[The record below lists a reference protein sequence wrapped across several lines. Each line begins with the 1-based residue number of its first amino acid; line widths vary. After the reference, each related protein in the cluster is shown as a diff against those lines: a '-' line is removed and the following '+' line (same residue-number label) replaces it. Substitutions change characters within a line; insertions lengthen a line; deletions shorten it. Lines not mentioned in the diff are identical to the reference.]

1 MAVFSPVEPLL
12 RACAHTQLEAAQF
25 SIKTGNTTT
34 FLPNK
39 IEKKRVIFTSSQEEG
54 SMFRIY

>member
-39 IEKKRVIFTSSQEEG
+39 IEKKKSNIHKFTRRG
-54 SMFRIY
+54 VDV